1 MLIAAIVCGLVTA
14 YYFGLQ
20 AGLYAAVVGAG
31 LSLVA
36 VVVPPWAM
44 WAYSALAVGLIG
56 VCLLGPRFG
65 KPLGNRKAVMAVRM
79 AYKKVRDRFAS

>member
-20 AGLYAAVVGAG
+20 AGLYAAAVGAG

-36 VVVPPWAM
+36 IVIPPWAM
-44 WAYSALAVGLIG
+44 WAYAILAIGLIG

-65 KPLGNRKAVMAVRM
+65 NPLGQRKSVMAVRV
-79 AYKKVRDRFAS
+79 AIKKVRNRFG

>member
-20 AGLYAAVVGAG
+20 AGMYAAAAGAG

-36 VVVPPWAM
+36 VVIPPWAM
-44 WAYSALAVGLIG
+44 WSYAIIAIGLIG

-65 KPLGNRKAVMAVRM
+65 KPLGQRKAILAVRM
-79 AYKKVRDRFAS
+79 TLKKIRNPFK